1 MGLRRNGLSLVKKHL
16 GKSVLC
22 LSYPD
27 LVMPPGEVCEVL
39 DIQVETYTD
48 HGQWHLVNYRL
59 AETAEAFRKA
69 GVEELRFIDIHASR
83 GCEEIVD
90 LNTDRIEGS
99 YDLVID
105 PGTTE
110 HCFNIGQ
117 AIKTAAEAVKPGG
130 VIIHTPPVTMTNHGF
145 WGVQPTALYD
155 FYSQN
160 GWSIEDMVLA
170 DKQENFYKCP
180 RTERFICPPE
190 ASLYFA
196 ARRLSDAP
204 LTWPTQSKYLERPD
218 LK

>member
-1 MGLRRNGLSLVKKHL
+1 MGLRRNGLALVKKHL

-39 DIQVETYTD
+39 GIQVDTYTD
-48 HGQWHLVNYRL
+48 HGEWHRVSYRL

-69 GVEELRFIDIHASR
+69 GVETLVFVDIHRSR
-83 GCEEIVD
+83 GCEVLLD
-90 LNTDRIEGS
+90 LNTDRVQGS

-110 HCFNIGQ
+110 HCFNIGH
-117 AIKTAAEAVKPGG
+117 ALKVSAEAVKVGG

-160 GWSIEDMVLA
+160 GWAIEDMLLV
-170 DKQENFYKCP
+170 DKQERFYKCP
-180 RTERFICPPE
+180 RTDRFVCPPE
-190 ASLYFA
+190 VSIYFA

-204 LTWPTQSKYLERPD
+204 MAFPMQSKYVARPD